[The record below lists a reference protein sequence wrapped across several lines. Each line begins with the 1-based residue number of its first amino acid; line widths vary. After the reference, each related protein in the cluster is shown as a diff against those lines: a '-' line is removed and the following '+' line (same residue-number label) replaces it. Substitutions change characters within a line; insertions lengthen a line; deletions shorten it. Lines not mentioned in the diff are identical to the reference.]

1 MEFVFET
8 VYVNAHKLNIY
19 LHIAAGSLATLFG
32 LSQLLNQKGGSLH
45 RRLGKLFFKSFSVV
59 LATAVL
65 GVLLFEFRAFLAV
78 LTLSAAYTCLS
89 GYRVFVLKGTPPRA
103 IDNIVAGLSVAA
115 CFGFVFAIEI
125 FQLSFSKATIYAT
138 LSGLTIVST
147 YDLSR
152 NLFSIH
158 FLKRTWLKEHA
169 VKMISAMSALLSAA
183 SGNVLPSLGAI
194 GQLAPVLACTILIIV
209 YLFIPRI
216 FVSKNSIN
224 VSKNV

>member
-1 MEFVFET
+1 
-8 VYVNAHKLNIY
+8 
-19 LHIAAGSLATLFG
+19 
-32 LSQLLNQKGGSLH
+32 
-45 RRLGKLFFKSFSVV
+45 
-59 LATAVL
+59 
-65 GVLLFEFRAFLAV
+65 
-78 LTLSAAYTCLS
+78 
-89 GYRVFVLKGTPPRA
+89 VLKGTRPRA
-103 IDNIVAGLSVAA
+103 FDNMVAGFSVAA

-138 LSGLTIVST
+138 LSGLTIAST

-152 NLFSIH
+152 NLFSIR
-158 FLKRTWLKEHA
+158 FLKRTWFNEHV

-216 FVSKNSIN
+216 FVSKSKIN
-224 VSKNV
+224 ISASV